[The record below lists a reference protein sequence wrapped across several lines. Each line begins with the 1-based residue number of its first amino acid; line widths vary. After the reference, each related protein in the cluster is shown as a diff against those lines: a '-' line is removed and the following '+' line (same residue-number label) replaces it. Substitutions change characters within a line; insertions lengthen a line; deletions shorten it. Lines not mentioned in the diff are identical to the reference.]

1 MSRILLHGIP
11 LSPSWIIWMMLLSA
25 SPTYV
30 SNGSAITGSWISSG
44 TGSKRKD
51 KWYKNHLHSPPCH
64 ERKCL
69 TFPLHLNS
77 PPLYFSKLR
86 GYHFGMNGTSCKS
99 PGGGVA
105 TSVQCGS
112 CLALNVPS
120 KSFSESCIWETTFSG
135 GFVASSMWALVGSL
149 SSWWQSP
156 HGSTGWKA
164 IRSSWDQGSG
174 RTCTQGPVKQS
185 LGFWDFIHQARDW
198 KGVGTG
204 DRSALPCKTSSKF

>member
-1 MSRILLHGIP
+1 MGSLFLPPGSYGWCSFLHLLPMSLMAQLLLAAGLAQGLAAREKTNDTKTISTAH
-11 LSPSWIIWMMLLSA
+11 LVM
-25 SPTYV
+25 
-30 SNGSAITGSWISSG
+30 TGSVW
-44 TGSKRKD
+44 
-51 KWYKNHLHSPPCH
+51 L
-64 ERKCL
+64 
-69 TFPLHLNS
+69 FPS
-77 PPLYFSKLR
+77 TWTVPPLYFSKLR

-99 PGGGVA
+99 PGGGVT